1 MAIAVAI
8 MIPMLTRGRPC
19 LRLCASVA
27 ALAVVALWSSI
38 RPSNDRDWAPDVAH
52 GVTVEIQG
60 SHLVVRNV
68 RDFEWRTRQD
78 FAPRWRTEV
87 YDLDDLVSADLI
99 SSVWANPAIAHT
111 LISFGFSDGRHLVF
125 SAEIRRERLE
135 VFSEVG
141 GFFKAF
147 ELVLIAAEERDIVRL
162 LTDVR
167 GETVSRFTLQ
177 VAPEQP
183 RALLVSYLEA
193 GNALAQKPRFYQT
206 ITTNFTT
213 VIFKLARLAG
223 YSGRLADSA
232 VRISTR
238 PSLSARHDPDRS
250 AAG

>member
-1 MAIAVAI
+1 M
-8 MIPMLTRGRPC
+8 
-19 LRLCASVA
+19 
-27 ALAVVALWSSI
+27 
-38 RPSNDRDWAPDVAH
+38 
-52 GVTVEIQG
+52 
-60 SHLVVRNV
+60 VRNV

-87 YDLDDLVSADLI
+87 YDLDDLVSVDLI
-99 SSVWANPAIAHT
+99 SSAWANPAIAHT